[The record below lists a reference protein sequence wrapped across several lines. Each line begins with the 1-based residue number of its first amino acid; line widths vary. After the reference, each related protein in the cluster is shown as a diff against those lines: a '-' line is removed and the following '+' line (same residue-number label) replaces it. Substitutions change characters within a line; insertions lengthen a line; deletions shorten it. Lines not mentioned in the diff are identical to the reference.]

1 MKLGFI
7 GLGKMGGNMTKRL
20 IAAGHEVVAYDRNDH
35 AAQEAS
41 RSGAVV
47 AGSRDDLIAKLE
59 KTIVWLMIPAQFVDA
74 EIDALLEIVG
84 DQAIII
90 DGGNSDF
97 RLSKVRYE
105 RCRARGVS
113 FVDVGTSGGILGLE
127 NGYSIMV
134 GGDETVVQSLS
145 PIFTALAPPDGW
157 GYFGETG
164 SGHYVKMVHNAI
176 EYGLM
181 ESYAE
186 GYRMLK
192 DGPYANINLAH
203 AGRVWSHGSIVGS
216 LLNDLT
222 VKALTT
228 NPDLDGIDGY
238 VTESGETKWTL
249 EVAKDLA
256 IDLPVIEQAMEVR
269 LASQA
274 GTINFSTKLLAA
286 MRHEFGGHAL
296 NNDSK

>member
-134 GGDETVVQSLS
+134 GGDEAVVQSLS